1 MKWTLILA
9 YILVGLFLTT
19 IICSADSTQS
29 NNSGSNTA
37 IEGGYESNSTTNF
50 QSGSS
55 SNTTSTSNNSSN
67 IKSAPPTA
75 SAPPL
80 TNGIDTCAFS
90 LTGGVQSFGFGISA
104 GKTYV
109 EENCQ
114 RIKNAREL
122 NTLGMKVSAVALL
135 CQDASVFTSMMSAG
149 TPCPFD
155 GKIGSEAKI
164 LWEQYPELRPD
175 YIAFQER
182 EKAIELNNAK
192 AKEAIEIAKAEA
204 KQKIYDRYIEE
215 AKK

>member
-1 MKWTLILA
+1 LIA
-9 YILVGLFLTT
+9 
-19 IICSADSTQS
+19 SADSSQS
-29 NNSGSNTA
+29 NTSGSNTA
-37 IEGGYESNSTTNF
+37 IEGGYTSSSTTNF

-90 LTGGVQSFGFGISA
+90 LTGGVQSFGFGVSA

-155 GKIGSEAKI
+155 GKIGSEAKM

-175 YIAFQER
+175 YISFQER
-182 EKAIELNNAK
+182 EKAIELNDAK
-192 AKEAIEIAKAEA
+192 AKEAIEIAKAKA

>member
-1 MKWTLILA
+1 MLLKWWLLFGYVTVFLFLATLIA
-9 YILVGLFLTT
+9 SG
-19 IICSADSTQS
+19 DSTQT
-29 NNSGSNTA
+29 NTSGSNTA
-37 IEGGYESNSTTNF
+37 IEGGYTSSSSTTF

-90 LTGGVQSFGFGISA
+90 LTGGVQTFGFGVSA
-104 GKTYV
+104 GHTYV

-135 CQDASVFTSMMSAG
+135 CQDPSVFTSMMSAG
-149 TPCPFD
+149 TPCPFE
-155 GKIGSEAKI
+155 GKIGAEAKK
-164 LWEQYPELRPD
+164 LWLEYPELRPD

-182 EKAIELNNAK
+182 EKAIKLNK
-192 AKEAIEIAKAEA
+192 ANA

>member
-67 IKSAPPTA
+67 IKSAPPTS
-75 SAPPL
+75 SAPPMVS
-80 TNGIDTCAFS
+80 GIDTCAFS
-90 LTGGVQSFGFGISA
+90 LTGGVQTFGFGISA
-104 GKTYV
+104 GHTYV

-122 NTLGMKVSAVALL
+122 MQAGMKIAGISLL
-135 CQDASVFTSMMSAG
+135 CQDENVFTAMMQAG

-155 GKIGSEAKI
+155 GKIGALSSK
-164 LWEQYPELRPD
+164 LWNKYPKLRPD
-175 YIAFQER
+175 YGSWLL
-182 EKAIELNNAK
+182 K
-192 AKEAIEIAKAEA
+192 KEIKDQY
-204 KQKIYDRYIEE
+204 KKEE
-215 AKK
+215 VVYTKGR

>member
-1 MKWTLILA
+1 MIA
-9 YILVGLFLTT
+9 
-19 IICSADSTQS
+19 SADSSQS

-37 IEGGYESNSTTNF
+37 IEGGYTSSSATTF

-55 SNTTSTSNNSSN
+55 SNTTSVSNNSSN

-80 TNGIDTCAFS
+80 VTSIDTCAFS
-90 LTGGVQSFGFGISA
+90 LTGGVQTFGIGVSA
-104 GKTYV
+104 GTTYESIHCMRHQNV
-109 EENCQ
+109 
-114 RIKNAREL
+114 NAL
-122 NTLGMKVSAVALL
+122 MQAGMKVAAVALL
-135 CQDASVFTSMMSAG
+135 CQDPSIFTSMLEAG

-155 GKIGSEAKI
+155 GKIGSEAKM
-164 LWEQYPELRPD
+164 LWDQYPELRPD

-182 EKAIELNNAK
+182 EKAIELNK
-192 AKEAIEIAKAEA
+192 ANA

>member
-155 GKIGSEAKI
+155 GKIGSEAKM

>member
-1 MKWTLILA
+1 MLKWLLIFAYIIIGLILGVVIA
-9 YILVGLFLTT
+9 
-19 IICSADSTQS
+19 SADSTQT
-29 NNSGSNTA
+29 NTSGSNTA
-37 IEGGYESNSTTNF
+37 IEGGYTSSSATTF

-55 SNTTSTSNNSSN
+55 SNTTSTSNNSSS
-67 IKSAPPTA
+67 IKSAPPTS

-90 LTGGVQSFGFGISA
+90 LTGGVQTFGFGVSA
-104 GKTYV
+104 GHTYV
-109 EENCQ
+109 EANCQ

-122 NTLGMKVSAVALL
+122 ANLGMKVAAVALI
-135 CQDASVFTSMMSAG
+135 CQDPSVFTAMMSAG

-155 GKIGSEAKI
+155 GKIGAEAKM
-164 LWEQYPELRPD
+164 LWLQYPELRPD

-182 EKAIELNNAK
+182 EKAIKLNK
-192 AKEAIEIAKAEA
+192 ANA

>member
-19 IICSADSTQS
+19 IICNADSTQT

-155 GKIGSEAKI
+155 GKIGSEAKM

>member
-1 MKWTLILA
+1 LIA
-9 YILVGLFLTT
+9 SG
-19 IICSADSTQS
+19 DSTQT
-29 NNSGSNTA
+29 NTSGSNTA
-37 IEGGYESNSTTNF
+37 IEGGYTSSSATTF

-90 LTGGVQSFGFGISA
+90 LTGGVQTFGFGVSA
-104 GKTYV
+104 GHTYV

-135 CQDASVFTSMMSAG
+135 CQDPSVFTSMMSAG
-149 TPCPFD
+149 TPCPFE
-155 GKIGSEAKI
+155 GKIGAEAKM
-164 LWEQYPELRPD
+164 LWLQYPELRPD
-175 YIAFQER
+175 YMAFQER
-182 EKAIELNNAK
+182 EKAIKLNK
-192 AKEAIEIAKAEA
+192 ANA

>member
-1 MKWTLILA
+1 MIA
-9 YILVGLFLTT
+9 
-19 IICSADSTQS
+19 SADSSQS

-37 IEGGYESNSTTNF
+37 IEGGYTSSSTTNF

-80 TNGIDTCAFS
+80 VTSIDTCAFS
-90 LTGGVQSFGFGISA
+90 LTGGVQTFGLGISA
-104 GKTYV
+104 GTTYESIHCMRHQNV
-109 EENCQ
+109 
-114 RIKNAREL
+114 NAL
-122 NTLGMKVSAVALL
+122 MQAGMKVAAVALL
-135 CQDASVFTSMMSAG
+135 CQDPSIFTSMIEAG
-149 TPCPFD
+149 SPCPFD
-155 GKIGSEAKI
+155 GKIGSEAKM
-164 LWEQYPELRPD
+164 LWDQYPELRPD
-175 YIAFQER
+175 YISFK
-182 EKAIELNNAK
+182 EKKEAMELNDAK

>member
-19 IICSADSTQS
+19 IICNADSTQT

-182 EKAIELNNAK
+182 ENAIELNNAK

>member
-1 MKWTLILA
+1 MLKWLLIFAYIIIGLILGVVIA
-9 YILVGLFLTT
+9 
-19 IICSADSTQS
+19 SADSTQT
-29 NNSGSNTA
+29 NTSGSNTA
-37 IEGGYESNSTTNF
+37 IEGGYTSSSATTF

-55 SNTTSTSNNSSN
+55 SNTTSTSNNSSS
-67 IKSAPPTA
+67 IKSAPPTS

-90 LTGGVQSFGFGISA
+90 LTGGVQTFGFGVSA
-104 GKTYV
+104 GHTYV
-109 EENCQ
+109 EANCQ

-122 NTLGMKVSAVALL
+122 ANLGMKVAAVALI
-135 CQDASVFTSMMSAG
+135 CQDPSVFTAMMSAG

-155 GKIGSEAKI
+155 GKIGAEAKK
-164 LWEQYPELRPD
+164 LWLEYPELRPD

-182 EKAIELNNAK
+182 EKAIKLNK
-192 AKEAIEIAKAEA
+192 ANA

>member
-1 MKWTLILA
+1 MIA
-9 YILVGLFLTT
+9 
-19 IICSADSTQS
+19 SADSSQS

-37 IEGGYESNSTTNF
+37 IEGGYTSSSTTNF

-67 IKSAPPTA
+67 IKSAPPTS

-90 LTGGVQSFGFGISA
+90 LTGGVQSFGFGVSA

-155 GKIGSEAKI
+155 GKIGSEAKM
-164 LWEQYPELRPD
+164 LWDQYPELRPD
-175 YIAFQER
+175 YISFQER
-182 EKAIELNNAK
+182 EKAIELNKAK

>member
-1 MKWTLILA
+1 LIA
-9 YILVGLFLTT
+9 
-19 IICSADSTQS
+19 SADSSQS

-37 IEGGYESNSTTNF
+37 IEGGYTSSSATTF

-55 SNTTSTSNNSSN
+55 SNTTSVSNNSSN

-80 TNGIDTCAFS
+80 VTSIDTCAFS
-90 LTGGVQSFGFGISA
+90 LTGGVQTFGIGVSA
-104 GKTYV
+104 GTTYESIHCMRHQNV
-109 EENCQ
+109 
-114 RIKNAREL
+114 NAL
-122 NTLGMKVSAVALL
+122 MQAGMKVAAVALL
-135 CQDASVFTSMMSAG
+135 CQDPSIFTSMLEAG

-155 GKIGSEAKI
+155 GKIGAEAKM

-182 EKAIELNNAK
+182 EKAIELNK
-192 AKEAIEIAKAEA
+192 ANA